1 MPSRIEAVLF
11 DEPSGSPMPLIMFSG
26 AVLFV
31 GVYAYGAL
39 RGGANSY
46 LLVMAAGSTLSGIAE
61 SLPTD
66 RRRIAGVLRITAIL
80 ILLALVAVVLFA
92 PDQVLA

>member
-1 MPSRIEAVLF
+1 MPSKIEAVVLN
-11 DEPSGSPMPLIMFSG
+11 EPAGSPKTLVMFFG

-39 RGGANSY
+39 RGSSNTF
-46 LLVMAAGSTLSGIAE
+46 LLVMAAGFVLSGIAE

-66 RRRIAGVLRITAIL
+66 RRRTAGVLRVTAIL

-92 PDQVLA
+92 PDQVLS